1 MDVSMATCVEEI
13 ASGFPAILLD
23 AYGVFWSGGMGP
35 FPGAIETMER
45 LVCSGKIV
53 GILSNSTQLGPREIV
68 KLQSHGLILGKH
80 FHFYL
85 TSGEIA
91 KEIFS
96 QEKLPFPT
104 LKKKFWLLGKE
115 HPRFASHRPIFE
127 GTVYE
132 ETFHLEEADFIYLS
146 IPHVHG
152 EDQTTIDHFQEEV
165 LRVQKKGIPLVCP
178 NPDKW
183 AHEGNPPRAV
193 IRQGSLAALY
203 AQAGGEVFYTGKPE
217 IVAYMAAMERFA
229 AYGITRPESV
239 LMVGDTPETD
249 IRGAKRAHMASCLV
263 LHTGIMADRIR
274 DMGLAV
280 AISSCSE
287 QDRPDFFIEKLA
299 R

>member
-1 MDVSMATCVEEI
+1 MKIAIASCLEEI

-35 FPGAIETMER
+35 YPGAKETMER
-45 LVCSGKIV
+45 LVLTGKKV
-53 GILSNSTQLGPREIV
+53 GILSNTTQLSAKEIA

-96 QEKLPFPT
+96 QGKIPFPT
-104 LKKKFWLLGKE
+104 LRKKFWLLGKE
-115 HPRFASHRPIFE
+115 HPRFASHKPLFE
-127 GTVYE
+127 GSCYE
-132 ETFHLEEADFIYLS
+132 ETSNLEEADFIYLS
-146 IPHVHG
+146 IPHVNG
-152 EDQTTIDHFQEEV
+152 EDQVTIDHFQEEV
-165 LRVQKKGIPLVCP
+165 LRVQKRGIPLICP

-193 IRQGSLAALY
+193 VRQGSLAALF
-203 AQAGGEVFYTGKPE
+203 QEAGGDVFYTGKPE
-217 IVAYMAAMERFA
+217 PMAYLAAMEHFA
-229 AYGITRPESV
+229 SLGISKPENV

-263 LHTGIMADRIR
+263 LQTGIMADRIQK
-274 DMGLAV
+274 MGVSAT
-280 AISSCSE
+280 ISAC
-287 QDRPDFFIEKLA
+287 PDEDTADLFIEKFA
-299 R
+299 K